1 MKESFRSN
9 WRYDLREVEDD
20 IPSAKKK
27 NNGDTEIKVKDVNNK
42 VVINPPVSQN
52 MESVI
57 KDMGGELLEVSEI
70 GENVSG
76 LALSPQELQTQRKM
90 AMLNVRLAKQRQRSM
105 NKIKDKSVDIGNKE
119 KVKEETID
127 EVAPNIIKA
136 TQDAFNK
143 EYGRPDGRLVPL
155 RYREKVKGKKKES
168 DKKKVKEET
177 INEVSPS
184 LMKAGQDAFDRDY
197 KLPDGRVKPLRGRV
211 KAKKEADKK
220 KESDKK
226 EVTSE
231 EVKDEQGLDKYDR
244 HKRMIRHKQDK
255 YGKNII
261 GADYNLE
268 NERKAKGWKKKLNK
282 EDFVDEAAKDQS
294 SKQLDRGM
302 KTTQKAMG
310 VIDNSPY
317 GELSGDKVDRM
328 NKRLRDRRKDISGE
342 KTSKLTKLLKKE
354 DKAFDNV
361 VSMLRKSH
369 GASGVLTKDSPK
381 SKAQPQPKKKPEKDT
396 RSSAQREVDAQYG
409 RTPWNKRGSLG
420 T

>member
-197 KLPDGRVKPLRGRV
+197 RLPDGRVKPLRGRV

-226 EVTSE
+226 EVTS
-231 EVKDEQGLDKYDR
+231 
-244 HKRMIRHKQDK
+244 
-255 YGKNII
+255 
-261 GADYNLE
+261 
-268 NERKAKGWKKKLNK
+268 
-282 EDFVDEAAKDQS
+282 EAAKDQS

-361 VSMLRKSH
+361 VSMLRKRC
-369 GASGVLTKDSPK
+369 
-381 SKAQPQPKKKPEKDT
+381 E
-396 RSSAQREVDAQYG
+396 
-409 RTPWNKRGSLG
+409 
-420 T
+420 